1 MGPLLGR
8 CAATAALLGSAVA
21 IGVAP
26 TLMPPGYS
34 WVHHSISESAALGLQ
49 GAWAARSG
57 FLLMALGTW
66 LVAGVAASRLGPGRP
81 AIRLFALMLVGTAAF
96 SHRPFLADVPADLVE
111 DLLHSVTATTMG
123 FAFVAGVALAVLGR
137 PPRPSWPR
145 LPGDWP
151 HLVAVV
157 AATAIPL
164 GMALAPDLA
173 GLLQR
178 GMFLV
183 AYAWFLTVLWTPTS
197 ADSGG
202 TSLNTRLVS

>member
-1 MGPLLGR
+1 MASLLER
-8 CAATAALLGSAVA
+8 CTATAALLGSAVA

-26 TLMPPGYS
+26 TVMPPGYS
-34 WVHHSISESAALGLQ
+34 WVRHSISESAAQGLQ
-49 GAWAARSG
+49 GAWMARSG
-57 FLLMALGTW
+57 FLLLALGAW
-66 LVAGVAASRLGPGRP
+66 LVAGVAAGRLGPARP
-81 AIRLFALMLVGTAAF
+81 AFRLFALMLVGTAAF
-96 SHRPFLADVPADLVE
+96 SHRPFLTGVPVDPVE

-123 FAFVAGVALAVLGR
+123 FAFVAGVVLAVIRR

-178 GMFLV
+178 GMFLM
-183 AYAWFLTVLWTPTS
+183 AYGWFLIVLWTPTS

-202 TSLNTRLVS
+202 ERLNTRLVS